1 MVDQSARSSF
11 GAFNALLYCTL
22 AEFVRGGFLLRDLGG
37 LFVLRLKTVTV
48 DDLLKLLVG
57 HVLYCLLLGR
67 FRLRLR
73 RFRLRL
79 ADSRFD
85 RASIFLAFALSL
97 ATLMSAFAL
106 ILAFLIRSF
115 WAGVSLFLRFL
126 LPPFSARS
134 RYLAERDLRTPHF
147 MPLTP

>member
-1 MVDQSARSSF
+1 MSFIAFFLGASVCALEDSAF
-11 GAFNALLYCTL
+11 A
-22 AEFVRGGFLLRDLGG
+22 
-37 LFVLRLKTVTV
+37 
-48 DDLLKLLVG
+48 
-57 HVLYCLLLGR
+57 
-67 FRLRLR
+67 
-73 RFRLRL
+73 L

-134 RYLAERDLRTPHF
+134 RYLAERDLRTLHF
-147 MPLTP
+147 IHFKIGGAHR